1 MNTKTPEPQVGVK
14 IYENKKN
21 GQLSGRITFYGDT
34 IKKCNFNLFPYVKLF
49 GMGKKLY
56 LDQLDATPEKGK
68 GYPIQKNGT
77 VNFGGKNLCESMRKY
92 EGKFFLLH
100 DDGEHSYYIDTEESK
115 VGDKPNKAKGGRP
128 RKVQEVP
135 AAIREK
141 TKELFGE
148 KFINPVQPAKDA
160 LKEIVVEANSKE
172 EAKEV
177 VEKTFFEQ
185 VNEMFSEKKPT
196 KPEPVKAKVNTA
208 ESFVINTLRE
218 LGDECIDNDD
228 LAGAKAILKAIR
240 KFSEMKER

>member
-1 MNTKTPEPQVGVK
+1 MNTKTPEPQVGIK
-14 IYENKKN
+14 IYKNKKN
-21 GQLSGRITFYGDT
+21 GQERGFITFYGDT
-34 IKKCNFNLFPYVKLF
+34 IKKCNFDLFPYLKVF
-49 GMGKKLY
+49 GKGNKLY
-56 LDQLDATPEKGK
+56 LNQLEGAPKGVK
-68 GYPIQKNGT
+68 QYPFQKNGT
-77 VNFGGKNLCESMRKY
+77 IQFGGKNLCESMRKY

-141 TKELFGE
+141 TKELYGE

-160 LKEIVVEANSKE
+160 LKEIVNNKK

-185 VNEMFSEKKPT
+185 VNEMFGEKKPT
-196 KPEPVKAKVNTA
+196 PEPKPEPIKAKVNTA

-240 KFSEMKER
+240 KFTEMR